1 MIARLLAL
9 LSLCVVLL
17 PDAMAGTTEADID
30 LPGCTLHTR
39 TVHGPAD
46 ASGPHFL
53 MMSGVPL
60 SGAVFRQLGER
71 LAERLSA
78 TSTSIDFPGVGGS
91 ALKGERYGLHPLRSC
106 LRDYLATQPAHV
118 FVAGDLAMPV
128 VAPLLPETPQ
138 VKALVV
144 LNSVIK
150 PSQVQPP
157 FPMNFLRCCPNL
169 AAAIGA
175 ITPRAVFE
183 MRIRNIGLGRPER
196 VDPEEIHALYD
207 ELRRNHGLRRLARL
221 MNDIELDE
229 DGDRAILDGLATPI
243 PQLFLWGEADPA
255 LGAEYRKLPEWTAN
269 QRLIVF
275 PHGRHYL
282 MLDHA
287 EELADA
293 IALWHGSLR

>member
-1 MIARLLAL
+1 MIVKLLAL
-9 LSLCVVLL
+9 LSLCAALL
-17 PDAMAGTTEADID
+17 PDATAGMTEADVD

-39 TVHGPAD
+39 TIQGPAT
-46 ASGPHFL
+46 ASAPRFL

-71 LAERLSA
+71 LATRLSA
-78 TSTSIDFPGVGGS
+78 TSTFIDFPGVGGS
-91 ALKGERYGLHPLRSC
+91 ALKGERYGLQAIRSC
-106 LRDYLATQPAHV
+106 LREYLAAQPAHL

-128 VAPLLPETPQ
+128 IAPLLPETPQ
-138 VKALVV
+138 IKALVV

-157 FPMNFLRCCPNL
+157 FPLNFMRCCPSL
-169 AAAIGA
+169 ALAIGS

-183 MRIRNIGLGRPER
+183 MRIRDIGLGRPES
-196 VDPEEIHALYD
+196 VDPEEIHALYA
-207 ELRRNHGLRRLARL
+207 ELRHNHGLRRLARL

-229 DGDRAILDGLATPI
+229 DGDRAIREGLATPI

-255 LGAEYRKLPEWTAN
+255 LGAEYRNLPEHTAN
-269 QRLIVF
+269 QQLIVF

-282 MLDHA
+282 MIDHA
-287 EELADA
+287 EELTDA
-293 IALWHGSLR
+293 VALWLAGLP